1 MVLETIVIVHKIL
14 CKTMSSLSSKKMF
27 QKGFTFVELM
37 VIIAI
42 LMVIFAIINV
52 LVRPLDQI
60 KKARDNQRLSDIN
73 ILDRVAS
80 EYLLDNRRYPDQEN
94 ILRCSNVLPSG
105 SSDLSSPNRGWVY
118 ENLSSYTEKL
128 PIDPLNTDVFRY
140 CYIHNSTSYEI
151 SAKLEYY
158 IEKMSED
165 GGNSV
170 DFLEVGNNLNLIT
183 H

>member
-1 MVLETIVIVHKIL
+1 MGALIL
-14 CKTMSSLSSKKMF
+14 ILTATVFKTQCNMKFFKSS

-42 LMVIFAIINV
+42 LSIIFAVIAV
-52 LVRPLDQI
+52 LVHPLDQI
-60 KKARDNQRLSDIN
+60 KKARDNQRLSDIE
-73 ILDRVAS
+73 ILDRAVS
-80 EYLLDNRRYPDQEN
+80 EYVLDTGRYPDQEN

-105 SSDLSSPNRGWVY
+105 SSDLDNSNPGWIY

-128 PIDPLNTDVFRY
+128 PIDPLNTDVFHY
-140 CYIHNSTSYEI
+140 CYIHNSTGYEI

-158 IEKMSED
+158 TEKMSED
-165 GGNSV
+165 GGDSIE
-170 DFLEVGNNLNLIT
+170 FLEVGNNLNLIT